1 MKTFFKNKNILITG
15 GSGIIGTELIL
26 KLVGLG
32 ANVRCVDFADL
43 PEELAAAPIEF
54 YKLDLATPGAQ
65 FLFRY
70 SPDYVFHLA
79 ADFERSTESYEFWDS
94 NFKNNVL
101 ASRHTLEQI
110 VKCESL
116 KKIIFASSYLIY
128 DKNLYSSPATQVTYL
143 NEDSPINPRN
153 LCGVAKLQTEVDL
166 RFLAEFKNFEVASAR
181 IFRVYGRGSRD
192 VVSRWIRSA
201 LRGDSIE
208 VFSPQN
214 VFDYI
219 YAGDVADGL
228 LQLCESPTLSQ
239 IYNLGSGRP
248 TKISEIV
255 NWLQARFPGLVV
267 DETTEEIFPEG
278 SCADMSRFHGATQW
292 TPPTTIL
299 DGLRLL
305 IDYEQEKIHD

>member
-54 YKLDLATPGAQ
+54 YKLDLSNPDAQ

-101 ASRHTLEQI
+101 ASRYTLEQI

-128 DKNLYSSPATQVTYL
+128 DKNLYSSPTTQVTYL

-166 RFLAEFKNFEVASAR
+166 RFLAEFKNFKVASAR

-192 VVSRWIRSA
+192 VVSRWVRSA
-201 LRGDSIE
+201 LKGEAIE
-208 VFSPQN
+208 VFSSQN
-214 VFDYI
+214 VFDYV
-219 YAGDVADGL
+219 YAGDVATGL
-228 LQLCESPTLSQ
+228 LQLCQASTPDQ
-239 IYNLGSGRP
+239 VYNLGSGHP
-248 TKISEIV
+248 TKISEIIS
-255 NWLQARFPGLVV
+255 WLQANFPDLTIN
-267 DETTEEIFPEG
+267 ETTDEIFPEG
-278 SCADMSRFHGATQW
+278 SCADMSRFHGTTGWSA
-292 TPPTTIL
+292 PTTIL
-299 DGLRLL
+299 HGLQLL
-305 IDYEQEKIHD
+305 VDYEQEKIHD